1 MTSTEFT
8 IGLDGSRNSSKVL
21 KPPGGG
27 SSDIFGTGATQFS
40 SNERQKNKEA
50 ASGNTQNRLF
60 GSSDNGTSTP
70 TKKHTTS
77 NIFASEPL
85 QPAKSKSFKKPYVR
99 RNPITGEEYEIYQE
113 NEKKENG
120 DEEKN
125 GVEKEKNGDEQDNNV
140 EQNGGTTEEEKKTE
154 VPPAKPITTS
164 IRVRNPPGGKSSGIF

>member
-27 SSDIFGTGATQFS
+27 SSDIFGLGAAQYS

-60 GSSDNGTSTP
+60 GSSENGTSTP
-70 TKKHTTS
+70 AKKHNTS
-77 NIFASEPL
+77 NIFASEPP
-85 QPAKSKSFKKPYVR
+85 QPAKSFKKPYVR
-99 RNPITGEEYEIYQE
+99 RNPITGEEYEMYPE

-120 DEEKN
+120 
-125 GVEKEKNGDEQDNNV
+125 EKEKNDDEQENNV

-154 VPPAKPITTS
+154 APPAKPITTS

>member
-50 ASGNTQNRLF
+50 ASHNTQNRLF
-60 GSSDNGTSTP
+60 GSSDNGASTP
-70 TKKHTTS
+70 SKKHSTS
-77 NIFASEPL
+77 NIFANEPP
-85 QPAKSKSFKKPYVR
+85 QPAKSFKKTY
-99 RNPITGEEYEIYQE
+99 
-113 NEKKENG
+113 
-120 DEEKN
+120 
-125 GVEKEKNGDEQDNNV
+125 
-140 EQNGGTTEEEKKTE
+140 GTNEEEKKAE
-154 VPPAKPITTS
+154 VPSKPITTS

>member
-8 IGLDGSRNSSKVL
+8 VGLEGARNSSKVL

-27 SSDIFGTGATQFS
+27 SSDIFGCASAAQYS

-60 GSSDNGTSTP
+60 GTP
-70 TKKHTTS
+70 YDTTS
-77 NIFASEPL
+77 NSVKKQTSSTVFASEP
-85 QPAKSKSFKKPYVR
+85 PAAPRSAKKSYVR
-99 RNPITGEEYEIYQE
+99 RNPITGEEIEIYPE

-120 DEEKN
+120 KENEES
-125 GVEKEKNGDEQDNNV
+125 EKEVQENG
-140 EQNGGTTEEEKKTE
+140 EEEKKPEIPT
-154 VPPAKPITTS
+154 KPIQTS

>member
-50 ASGNTQNRLF
+50 ASHNTQNRLF
-60 GSSDNGTSTP
+60 GSSDNGASTP
-70 TKKHTTS
+70 SKKHSTS
-77 NIFASEPL
+77 NIFANEPP
-85 QPAKSKSFKKPYVR
+85 QPAKSFKKTYVR
-99 RNPITGEEYEIYQE
+99 RNPITGEEYEMYPE

-120 DEEKN
+120 
-125 GVEKEKNGDEQDNNV
+125 EKEKNGDEQDNV
-140 EQNGGTTEEEKKTE
+140 EQNGGTNEEEKKAE
-154 VPPAKPITTS
+154 VPSKPITTS